1 MLRRISLLFM
11 LLGIILQMINNH
23 VLRNLSFGSAGVVTI
38 ALVVATL
45 VERIAGSETAFS
57 AIYHS
62 PWLIALWIV
71 TSSCSGAY
79 IIKSRRMM
87 SWATMGLHLSFV
99 VILLG
104 ALITFMIGKQGKLTL
119 KEGAE
124 VVASFMLDDGAQES
138 LPFAISLD
146 HCEVEYYPGTST
158 PMDYASVVVVRQG
171 TDSSSYRLSM
181 NNILDIDGY
190 RFYQTSLG
198 EGSSTLSVSY
208 DPWGIGVTYGG
219 YILLIISMCG
229 FFFSHKSRF
238 RLLLIKGVTIICFIF
253 VAFGAS
259 AAQTRS
265 VPQTIPRQLAAHFG
279 KINLYWG
286 DRVMPL
292 QTMARDFC
300 LKVYGSTSYRG
311 LTAEQVLAGW
321 LFYYDSW
328 KNEPF
333 IKIEGSETAR
343 LLGLEGSRYAS
354 IKDFYSPGGYKLEHA
369 VASNLSDRKLQETD
383 ARVALVTMA
392 CSGSAFSVFPISE
405 GDDNMTPVRWLSF
418 ADRPP
423 VSLSE
428 GDYVF
433 ISTIL
438 DRISREVARRQW
450 KNADDE
456 FNRLREFQLRTA
468 PDDTFPTHSR
478 VEAELLYNR
487 FGSPLWPG
495 VMAIIVGLAGILL
508 QVRVRFVTVG
518 VAFCSFL
525 WLTAILGLRWYVGR
539 HIPLSNGYET
549 MLVMGWLS
557 IGCSMLFLLRS
568 HFLLAGYS
576 AMTVGGL
583 SLMVAMMGQ
592 SGATVSHLMPV
603 LASPLLSI
611 HVLLVMSSYALLA
624 IITILSAVNLCRHSE
639 DIRLSLLLLYPAVFL
654 LAVGIFVG
662 GVWANQSWGRYW
674 GWDPKETWALIT
686 LLIYALPLHGGSFAT
701 FCKPKTLNVYLLLSF
716 MSVLMTYFGVN
727 YLLSGLHSYA

>member
-1 MLRRISLLFM
+1 MF
-11 LLGIILQMINNH
+11 NNQT
-23 VLRNLSFGSAGVVTI
+23 LRNLSFGSAGVVTVS
-38 ALVVATL
+38 LVVATL

-62 PWLIALWIV
+62 PWVIALWV
-71 TSSCSGAY
+71 VMVACSVAY
-79 IIKSRRMM
+79 IIKSRRKM
-87 SWATMGLHLSFV
+87 SWATLGVHLSFV
-99 VILLG
+99 VILVG
-104 ALITFMIGKQGKLTL
+104 AMITFMIGKQGKLTL
-119 KEGAE
+119 KDGGDA
-124 VVASFMLDDGAQES
+124 VTSFMLDEGVHES

-146 HCEVEYYPGTST
+146 HSEIEYYPGTST
-158 PMDYASVVVVRQG
+158 PMDYASVVVVKHLA
-171 TDSSSYRLSM
+171 DSASSRLSM
-181 NNILDIDGY
+181 NNILDIEGY

-198 EGSSTLSVSY
+198 DGSSTLSVSY

-219 YILLIISMCG
+219 YILLLVSMCG
-229 FFFSHKSRF
+229 FFFSRKSRF
-238 RLLLIKGVTIICFIF
+238 RSLLTKGVIVICFVFIS
-253 VAFGAS
+253 FGAS
-259 AAQTRS
+259 AGETTP

-300 LKVYGSTSYRG
+300 LKVHGSTSYRG

-333 IKIEGSETAR
+333 IKIEGVETAR
-343 LLGLEGSRYAS
+343 LLGMEGSRYAS
-354 IKDFYSPGGYKLEHA
+354 IKDFYSPCGYKLEHA
-369 VASNLSDRKLQETD
+369 VANNLSDRKLQDTD

-392 CSGSAFSVFPISE
+392 CSGSAFNLFPIAE
-405 GDDNMTPVRWLSF
+405 GNDNMTPVRWLSF

-428 GDYVF
+428 DDYVF

-456 FNRLREFQLRTA
+456 FSRLREFQLRTA
-468 PDDTFPTHSR
+468 PANTFPSSTR

-495 VMAIIVGLAGILL
+495 VMALIVGLVGILF
-508 QVRVRFVTVG
+508 QVKVRFVTAG
-518 VAFCSFL
+518 VALLSFL
-525 WLTAILGLRWYVGR
+525 WLTAILGLKWYVGR
-539 HIPLSNGYET
+539 HMPLSNGYET

-557 IGCSMLFLLRS
+557 IGSSLLFLMRKHLS
-568 HFLLAGYS
+568 LAGYS
-576 AMTVGGL
+576 AMTVSGL

-611 HVLLVMSSYALLA
+611 HVLLVMGAYALLA
-624 IITILSAVNLCRHSE
+624 IIAILSAVNLCRHS
-639 DIRLSLLLLYPAVFL
+639 DNVRLSLILLYPAVFL
-654 LAVGIFVG
+654 LAAGIFVG
-662 GVWANQSWGRYW
+662 AVWANQSWGRYW

-686 LLIYALPLHGGSFAT
+686 MLIYAFPLHGGSFAI
-701 FCKPKTLNVYLLLSF
+701 FRKPRALNVYLLLSF
-716 MSVLMTYFGVN
+716 LSVLMTYFGVN